1 MSSVASTGSSI
12 DDELLDMVRRQALAS
27 SQSLRSATASS
38 VSSDSGGRSRSGTS
52 PVAAAAAPV
61 QMHRWRRPAFS
72 GRRTVMSAIDADAVS
87 ALSLG
92 PSSSSLESVVSEDS
106 FAL

>member
-38 VSSDSGGRSRSGTS
+38 VSSDSSSRGTS
-52 PVAAAAAPV
+52 PVAVAAPV

-72 GRRTVMSAIDADAVS
+72 GQRTVMSAIDADAVS

-92 PSSSSLESVVSEDS
+92 PSSSLESVVSEDS

>member
-38 VSSDSGGRSRSGTS
+38 VSSDSSSRSSSGTS
-52 PVAAAAAPV
+52 PVAAPV

-72 GRRTVMSAIDADAVS
+72 GQRTVMSAIDADAVS

-92 PSSSSLESVVSEDS
+92 PSSSLESVVSEDS